1 MASKHIVKVIMRS
14 AESAY
19 FYVTKRNKKAN
30 KLALKG
36 YDPNVRKHVV
46 FAEEKM
52 K

>member
-1 MASKHIVKVIMRS
+1 MASKHVIKVIMRS
-14 AESAY
+14 AKSAY

-30 KLALKG
+30 KLALRG
-36 YDPNVRKHVV
+36 FDPVVREQVD